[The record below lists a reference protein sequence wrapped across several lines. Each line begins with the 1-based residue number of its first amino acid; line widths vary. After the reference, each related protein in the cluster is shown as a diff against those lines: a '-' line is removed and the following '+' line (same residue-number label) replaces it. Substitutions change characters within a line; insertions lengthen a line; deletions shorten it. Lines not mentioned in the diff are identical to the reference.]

1 MILAKMVRLWGWRS
15 VSWRGRRVQHTP
27 TSRWPSEKNTTTS
40 RWSSKKNNN
49 ITMDHSVK
57 AITNHRKVRKDFK
70 DFKDLNA
77 QFVAIV
83 LVTILKKF
91 SVSWILILRNFKR
104 PPCKVSQS
112 YLMTA
117 HVRHQAVFSRIF
129 NRHRFE
135 NNELEWLFRRYI
147 LRVSMTTS

>member
-1 MILAKMVRLWGWRS
+1 
-15 VSWRGRRVQHTP
+15 
-27 TSRWPSEKNTTTS
+27 
-40 RWSSKKNNN
+40 
-49 ITMDHSVK
+49 MDHSVK

-77 QFVAIV
+77 QFVSIV